1 MLVRFFTGDDQTLSD
16 AVNAVAS
23 DPAVDG
29 VCLLVGSEAE
39 ASRTAVASVLDG
51 LSVPAFGAVFPE
63 VIHHGEKT
71 TDGVVVIGFE
81 TAPAITTVDGLDD
94 PSASLREQFDP
105 ELLAE
110 GYGSAF
116 VFVDAHATRI
126 GEFLDALF
134 DTYGVELSFVGGGA
148 GTLEDEDGPTL
159 FTGGGS
165 ANGDALVAMLDVDG
179 DVGVRHGWQEVG
191 GPFRV
196 TKADGNELVA
206 LDGDPAF
213 EVYRDA
219 IEADGG
225 DGVTPDEFFETAKA
239 YPFGIR
245 RLDSEDIVRDPYEVR
260 DDGTIACFGPIP
272 SGEFLHVLHGDASS
286 LPDAAHTAYRDA
298 VGDDSASGTLAFFD
312 CISRVQYLGDEFPRE
327 LRAVGDDDQP
337 SFGAL
342 TIGEIANGGDGHLE
356 YYNKTAV
363 VASLT
368 ER

>member
-1 MLVRFFTGDDQTLSD
+1 MLVRFLTGGGTTLSD
-16 AVNAVAS
+16 EVNVVAS

-63 VIHHGEKT
+63 VIHRGEKT
-71 TDGVVVIGFE
+71 ADGVVVIGFE

-126 GEFLDALF
+126 GEFLGCLF

-159 FTGGGS
+159 FTGEGS

-179 DVGVRHGWQEVG
+179 DVGVRHGWREVG

-196 TKADGNELVA
+196 TEATGNEVVS

-219 IEADGG
+219 IQADGG
-225 DGVTPDEFFETAKA
+225 DRVTPDEFFETATA

-272 SGEFLHVLHGDASS
+272 DGEFLHVLHGDASS
-286 LPDAAHTAYRDA
+286 LPDAARAAHRDA
-298 VGDDSASGTLAFFD
+298 VGEDPQSGTLAFFD
-312 CISRVQYLGDEFPRE
+312 CISRVQYLEDGFARE
-327 LRAVGDDDQP
+327 LGAVGDEAEP